1 MFTTSP
7 PSRFQRASGTLL
19 LSLALAIAAPST
31 ALAAG
36 VSPAKAT
43 PVQREQAQRRFIK
56 GRTLY
61 TSKKYEAA
69 LTELNASLDI
79 VASPNTRLYIA
90 RTLRDMGK
98 LVPAYVELG
107 RAAVEANELVR
118 DDARYEQAA
127 TAARD
132 ERAQLEP
139 KLAFL
144 EVTVAHPAPDTTLR
158 VSGDEVRRGG
168 WAEPVPVVPGE
179 VTVVAETPGRPPVT
193 QQITVR
199 AAEHKQVAIDA
210 GVEPTPV
217 PAAQPTIV
225 ETKASAMRPLAWATA
240 GVAVAGLA
248 TFVVAGTMANGT
260 YSDLEK
266 ACGTGPCPAG
276 HAGDVSAGKTQQALA
291 NVGLGVFAVFGA
303 ASATLFIISMP
314 KKNSAQGRT
323 SAPTA
328 RVTAG
333 PSFVTLRGTF

>member
-1 MFTTSP
+1 MSPTKPHARLRRTSRMFLFSV
-7 PSRFQRASGTLL
+7 
-19 LSLALAIAAPST
+19 ALAISAPS
-31 ALAAG
+31 AAHAAG

-56 GRTLY
+56 GRSLY
-61 TSKKYEAA
+61 TAKKYDAA

-90 RTLRDMGK
+90 RTLREMGK
-98 LVPAYVELG
+98 IVPAYVELG
-107 RAAVEANELVR
+107 RAAVEANELVH
-118 DDARYEQAA
+118 DDTRYEQAA

-144 EVTVAHPAPDTTLR
+144 EVTVAHAGPDTTLR

-168 WAEPVPVVPGE
+168 WAEPVPVVPGDIA
-179 VTVVAETPGRPPVT
+179 VVAETPGRPPVT
-193 QQITVR
+193 QQVVIR

-210 GVEPTPV
+210 GVESTPV
-217 PAAQPTIV
+217 PAEPAVV
-225 ETKASAMRPLAWATA
+225 ETKTSAMRPLAWATA

-248 TFVVAGTMANGT
+248 TFVAAGAMANGT

-266 ACGTGPCPAG
+266 ACGSGPCPPG
-276 HAGDVSAGKTQQALA
+276 HAGDVSAGKTQQTLA
-291 NVGLGVFAVFGA
+291 NVGLGVFAVFGV
-303 ASATLFIISMP
+303 ASATLFVISMP
-314 KKNSAQGRT
+314 SKKSTQGT
-323 SAPTA
+323 TLAPST
-328 RVTAG
+328 RVMAG